1 MNLEDLAQVQQEH
14 HTVEDLEAVEVTVN
28 IVEQQDG
35 NGGAGSAGNGGSA
48 GAGNPSGGTGGL
60 LVLYAPIVNGTGS
73 LLSQGSVRTEE
84 EAVQEEVLVV
94 VLEVLCC
101 QLLRKDSLQK
111 QIRSYAW
118 LHVRLMIM

>member
-1 MNLEDLAQVQQEH
+1 MNLEDLAQVQREH

-94 VLEVLCC
+94 VQYLFCLKILVL
-101 QLLRKDSLQK
+101 QPQK
-111 QIRSYAW
+111 Q
-118 LHVRLMIM
+118 